1 MTDYFDLT
9 GQVAVVTGASAGLGA
24 QFAKTL
30 AARGADV
37 AVLARRTDM
46 LKALAEEITLESGR
60 RCRYYTCDVGQEAS
74 IEEAV
79 SAILTDFTKIDI
91 LVNNAGIVK
100 YSRDFPSH
108 TTEKWN
114 TVLSVDLTGAFLF
127 SRYTAQ
133 RSMIPNGYG
142 RIINLTSVAAIQ
154 GGLGTASYS
163 AAKGGILSLTKA
175 MAADLAPYGITVNA
189 IGPGNVESEMSA
201 KTMDNPFVKEMIAK
215 TPMKRFGRAEELSG
229 ILLAFASPVSSYTT
243 GQVVYVDGGMTSV
256 L

>member
-1 MTDYFDLT
+1 MLT
-9 GQVAVVTGASAGLGA
+9 GKVALVTGAGRGIGREIAL
-24 QFAKTL
+24 TL
-30 AARGADV
+30 AQYGADV
-37 AVLARRTDM
+37 IVNYNGSKEKAEEVTAEIRAMGRIAEAVQCSVADYEACGRMITDM
-46 LKALAEEITLESGR
+46 LAAFGH
-60 RCRYYTCDVGQEAS
+60 
-74 IEEAV
+74 
-79 SAILTDFTKIDI
+79 IDI

-114 TVLSVDLTGAFLF
+114 MVLGVDLTGAFLF
-127 SRYTAQ
+127 SRYTAEK
-133 RSMIPNGYG
+133 SMIPNAYG

-175 MAADLAPYGITVNA
+175 MAADLASHNITVNA

-201 KTMDNPFVKEMIAK
+201 KTMDTPFVKEMIAK
-215 TPMKRFGRAEELSG
+215 TPMKRFGKARELSA

>member
-30 AARGADV
+30 AAYGADV
-37 AVLARRTDM
+37 AILARRTDM
-46 LKALAEEITLESGR
+46 LKSLSEEIIRDTGR
-60 RCRYYTCDVGQEAS
+60 RCLYYTCDVGQEAS

-79 SAILTDFTKIDI
+79 SAILRDYPKIDI

-114 TVLSVDLTGAFLF
+114 TVIGVDLTGVFLF
-127 SRYTAQ
+127 SRYVAE
-133 RSMIPNGYG
+133 RSMIPNEYG

-154 GGLGTASYS
+154 GGLGSASYS

-175 MAADLAPYGITVNA
+175 MAADLASHGITVNA

-201 KTMDNPFVKEMIAK
+201 KTMDNPFVKDMIAK
-215 TPMKRFGRAEELSG
+215 TPMKRFGKAEEISG
-229 ILLAFASPVSSYTT
+229 VLLAFASPVCSYTT

>member
-1 MTDYFDLT
+1 MTNYFDLT

-24 QFAKTL
+24 QFARIL
-30 AARGADV
+30 AESGADV
-37 AVLARRTDM
+37 AVLARRTEM
-46 LKALAEEITLESGR
+46 LKSLAQEITRDTGR
-60 RCRYYTCDVGQEAS
+60 RCLYYTCDVGQEDS
-74 IEEAV
+74 IREAV
-79 SAILTDFTKIDI
+79 DAILADFTKIDI

-114 TVLSVDLTGAFLF
+114 MVLGVDLTGAFLF
-127 SRYTAQ
+127 SRYTAEK
-133 RSMIPNGYG
+133 SMIPNAYG

-175 MAADLAPYGITVNA
+175 MAADLASHNITVNA

-201 KTMDNPFVKEMIAK
+201 KTMDTPFVKEMIAK
-215 TPMKRFGRAEELSG
+215 TPMKRFGKARELSA